1 LCSAWISED
10 QIWPYVKFKS
20 KYMIT
25 EKVPQSFTDAVDAIE
40 QELQASGDT
49 ATADDTVVPITQP
62 PSI

>member
-1 LCSAWISED
+1 
-10 QIWPYVKFKS
+10 
-20 KYMIT
+20 MIT